1 MNLVRQ
7 ALCFQ
12 LITELR
18 STAILPYNG
27 VIDRFFGVNIPHNR
41 SFALVGNTNTCDVKA
56 VNIYGRDSLSDDRS
70 LRRPYFVGVM
80 LYPSRLWKVLCKLFL
95 CYRLYVSVVVKD
107 DGS

>member
-18 STAILPYNG
+18 STAVLPYNG

-41 SFALVGNTNTCDVKA
+41 GFALVGNTNTCDVKT
-56 VNIYGRDSLSDDRS
+56 VNIYGRDSLSDNRS

-80 LYPSRLWKVLCKLFL
+80 FYPSRLWKVLCKFFL